1 MQTVLEPD
9 GVEFHR
15 QSERAAARSEVGER
29 LGLMYREEAV
39 DRLEFEKDGLI
50 DDDVGSV
57 TFADADVVVDDRR
70 GDLERQ
76 AVVVEL
82 PTEALAIDGSS
93 GSETSF
99 PCILMARPIVRSV
112 GCGLASGE
120 RTFIAGVERGPD
132 RFAPP
137 LAERPKK

>member
-1 MQTVLEPD
+1 
-9 GVEFHR
+9 
-15 QSERAAARSEVGER
+15 
-29 LGLMYREEAV
+29 MYREEAV